1 MIPSALLLLLP
12 MTAAAPASKRAE
24 PAPLIVPRDDSAVFH
39 DQYTVILK
47 DDSDSQALTNV
58 MELIPGN
65 ATQVYGSLFKG
76 FTAELDEAS
85 LGALRDH
92 PAVDFVEM
100 DQKVSLPDE
109 PQGKVDAVEANPNA
123 TAPVVGP
130 QGPVPSHPDQVFRR
144 YNGLTQYL
152 NNPNGGEGVC
162 AYVVDS
168 GVDVTHPEFGGRAH
182 MVKST
187 VDWHGQDLVGHGTH
201 VAGILGS
208 NSYGVAKRATIY
220 GIKALSEQPDASGI
234 SNMIAGLD
242 YVARDAPNRNCP
254 NGIVVNLSAGIAER
268 NDALN
273 MAARG
278 LVERGYFVAVAAGNE
293 RHDARLNSPA
303 SEPSICTVG
312 DYRYRDS
319 NFGPAVDIQA
329 PAVNVLSTVPGGR
342 IYYMT
347 GTSMASPYI
356 AGLAASIASAHHQ
369 RAGPDL
375 CARIAQM
382 ATRQW

>member
-24 PAPLIVPRDDSAVFH
+24 PAPLIVPRDDSGVFH
-39 DQYTVILK
+39 GQYTVILK

-65 ATQVYGSLFKG
+65 ASQVYGNLFKG

-109 PQGKVDAVEANPNA
+109 PQGKVDAVEADPNA

-130 QGPVPSHPDQVFRR
+130 QSPVPSHPDQVFRR

-187 VDWHGQDLVGHGTH
+187 VDWHGQDWVGHGTH

-208 NSYGVAKRATIY
+208 NSYGVAKRVTIY
-220 GIKALSEQPDASGI
+220 GIKALSERPDASGI

-242 YVARDAPNRNCP
+242 YVAQDAPHRHCP

-268 NDALN
+268 IYALN
-273 MAARG
+273 RAARG

-293 RHDARLNSPA
+293 GHDARFNSPA

-342 IYYMT
+342 IYRLT
-347 GTSMASPYI
+347 GTSMASPFI

-375 CARIAQM
+375 CAWMVQR
-382 ATRQW
+382 ATPQ

>member
-1 MIPSALLLLLP
+1 

-24 PAPLIVPRDDSAVFH
+24 PAPLIVPRDGSAVFH

-65 ATQVYGSLFKG
+65 ATQVYGNLFKG

-85 LGALRDH
+85 LGALILVTDGDQ
-92 PAVDFVEM
+92 VDFVEM

-109 PQGKVDAVEANPNA
+109 PQGKADALEADPNV

-130 QGPVPSHPDQVFRR
+130 QSPVPSHPDQVFRR
-144 YNGLTQYL
+144 YNGLTPYL
-152 NNPNGGEGVC
+152 NNPTGGEGVC

-208 NSYGVAKRATIY
+208 NSYGVAKRVTIY
-220 GIKALSEQPDASGI
+220 GIKALSKRPDASGI
-234 SNMIAGLD
+234 STLIAGLD
-242 YVARDAPNRNCP
+242 YVARDAPHRNCP
-254 NGIVVNLSAGIAER
+254 NGIVVNVSASIAER
-268 NDALN
+268 NEALN
-273 MAARG
+273 MAVRMLA
-278 LVERGYFVAVAAGNE
+278 ERGYFVAVAAGNE
-293 RHDARLNSPA
+293 GHDARFNSPA
-303 SEPSICTVG
+303 SEPSICTAG

-329 PAVNVLSTVPGGR
+329 PAVNVLSTVPGG
-342 IYYMT
+342 
-347 GTSMASPYI
+347 GTVSYPSHSHAV
-356 AGLAASIASAHHQ
+356 AL
-369 RAGPDL
+369 
-375 CARIAQM
+375 
-382 ATRQW
+382 